1 MTNKIRLFFQTIL
14 GRLTA
19 ILLLSHLVF
28 YSIPVNAQ
36 NTTEVLNL
44 GKVSNNLF
52 LQQIQVSSKF
62 LETPASQQKWF
73 RWLRGGR
80 KEKQLGESSRR
91 GDAGRRGQCSLLN
104 PPLFA
109 LVPEEPFDKTLGN
122 VLPEGLVSSI
132 SLTVSEYP
140 IFWFYIPNLPPNLDY
155 SKLEFMLQDNKNN
168 DIFDEPFRLDLD
180 GISGIVG
187 LRIPST
193 HGLKIEKLYHWYLS
207 IICDPRRPS
216 RNPNV
221 DGWVQRVAL
230 TDERERQLQVAK
242 PRKRVEIYAKES
254 IWHETLTLLAT
265 SRCFDLKESE
275 FAANWNQLWQNPE
288 LAADWNDLLEAVG
301 LSEIA
306 QEPSCSILNLKQ

>member
-1 MTNKIRLFFQTIL
+1 MKNKKSLLIKK
-14 GRLTA
+14 
-19 ILLLSHLVF
+19 ILLKLISLLLLISLLV
-28 YSIPVNAQ
+28 YPLAVHTKHEPKNLNSVKIP
-36 NTTEVLNL
+36 
-44 GKVSNNLF
+44 NNLF
-52 LQQIQVSSKF
+52 VQPVQLSSKIS
-62 LETPASQQKWF
+62 ETSVSQQKF
-73 RWLRGGR
+73 IPWLTRR
-80 KEKQLGESSRR
+80 KPRQLGRSVR
-91 GDAGRRGQCSLLN
+91 GEDGGRRGQCSLLK

-122 VLPEGLVSSI
+122 ALPEGLVSSV

-140 IFWFYIPNLPPNLDY
+140 IFWFYIPNLPPDVND
-155 SKLEFMLQDNKNN
+155 SKLEFMLQDDQNN
-168 DIFDEPFRLDLD
+168 NVFDEPFRFDLN

-187 LRIPST
+187 LRLPSN
-193 HGLKIEKLYHWYLS
+193 HKLKLEQLYHWYLS

-254 IWHETLTLLAT
+254 IWHETFTLLAA